1 MTENLTRPASNQGP
15 TSQTSNDRPSRAATP
30 AAGDQKSGAHSSGL
44 HTDQGNTSIADTVVQ
59 KIAGIA
65 AREVPGVHAMGN
77 AARRAFDQ
85 LAERIPGSQT
95 NASGGV
101 SVEKGEKQTAID
113 VTVVVEYG
121 AEIVEVSNNIRRNI
135 ISAVEQGT
143 GLEVIEVNVNVSDV
157 HLPTDDADDNG
168 TSKDGTKT
176 SSTGKELE

>member
-1 MTENLTRPASNQGP
+1 MTENLTRPTSNGQGP
-15 TSQTSNDRPSRAATP
+15 RAAAPTP
-30 AAGDQKSGAHSSGL
+30 PGAEKTGAHSSGL
-44 HTDQGNTSIADTVVQ
+44 HTEQGNTSIADTVVQ
-59 KIAGIA
+59 KIAGIS

-85 LAERIPGSQT
+85 ITERIPGSQT

-113 VTVVVEYG
+113 VTIVVEYG
-121 AEIVEVSNNIRRNI
+121 ASIVEVSNNIRKNI
-135 ISAVEQGT
+135 ISSVERAT

-157 HLPTDDADDNG
+157 HLPTDDDNSANGDDSN
-168 TSKDGTKT
+168 TAKT

>member
-1 MTENLTRPASNQGP
+1 MTENLTRSNANGQPSAGSTAP
-15 TSQTSNDRPSRAATP
+15 TS
-30 AAGDQKSGAHSSGL
+30 GARTSGL
-44 HTDQGNTSIADTVVQ
+44 HTDHGNTSIAETVVQ
-59 KIAGIA
+59 KIAGIS

-85 LAERIPGSQT
+85 IAERIPGSQT

-121 AEIVEVSNNIRRNI
+121 AQIVEVSNNIRKNI
-135 ISAVEQGT
+135 ISAVERST

-157 HLPTDDADDNG
+157 HLPTDDDADDQSG
-168 TSKDGTKT
+168 GSK
-176 SSTGKELE
+176 SSSGKELE